1 MSEPTQP
8 QTVKPAAPANR
19 NVLLIALVAVN
30 MLGLFGLGGYLVYS
44 TSAGAQ
50 AAPAAEGEEG
60 DEDELEGE
68 EGEEG
73 DEGEDG
79 EDGEEGGEAA
89 RDQDSPHEMGPLVE
103 FESMVVNLHEDTSDH
118 YLKVTFQVELSSE
131 EVAAEAEGRM
141 VPFRDATLMYLS
153 SLTVAEASGP
163 DNALA
168 VRTHLLEIARH
179 TLGRRAVRHLYF
191 TEYLVQ

>member
-1 MSEPTQP
+1 MSEPTQA

-19 NVLLIALVAVN
+19 NIVLIALVAVN

-50 AAPAAEGEEG
+50 AASAAEGEEG
-60 DEDELEGE
+60 DVEEGDDL

-73 DEGEDG
+73 DEGEDEG
-79 EDGEEGGEAA
+79 EDGAHAE
-89 RDQDSPHEMGPLVE
+89 RDQDAPHEMGPLVE

-118 YLKVTFQVELSSE
+118 YLKITFQVELTNE
-131 EVAAEAEGRM
+131 ELAAEAEGRM

-163 DNALA
+163 ENALA
-168 VRTHLLEIARH
+168 VRTRLLDIARR
-179 TLGRRAVRHLYF
+179 TLGRRTVRHVYF

>member
-1 MSEPTQP
+1 MSEPTQA

-19 NVLLIALVAVN
+19 NVVLIALVAVN
-30 MLGLFGLGGYLVYS
+30 MIGLFGLGGYLVYS

-50 AAPAAEGEEG
+50 AAPAA
-60 DEDELEGE
+60 GE
-68 EGEEG
+68 EGEDGDVEAEG
-73 DEGEDG
+73 DEGEDEGDEG
-79 EDGEEGGEAA
+79 EDEGDGEHAA
-89 RDQDSPHEMGPLVE
+89 RDQDAPHEMGPLVE

-118 YLKVTFQVELSSE
+118 YLKITFQVELTNE

-153 SLTVAEASGP
+153 SLTVAQASGP
-163 DNALA
+163 ENALA
-168 VRTHLLEIARH
+168 VRTRLLDIARR
-179 TLGRRAVRHLYF
+179 TLGRRTVRHVYF